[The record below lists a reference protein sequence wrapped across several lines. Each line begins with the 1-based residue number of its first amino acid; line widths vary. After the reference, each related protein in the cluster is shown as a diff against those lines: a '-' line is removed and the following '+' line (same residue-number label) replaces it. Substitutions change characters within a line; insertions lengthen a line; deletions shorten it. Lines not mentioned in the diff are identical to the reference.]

1 MISILFFTAAL
12 KLNAAD
18 LNHTHYKLIYL
29 LQKQTKTTLQVKSNV
44 RLTQNHLK
52 MLAGA
57 LLRLT

>member
-18 LNHTHYKLIYL
+18 LNYTHYKLIYL
-29 LQKQTKTTLQVKSNV
+29 LQKQTKTTLQVKPNV

-52 MLAGA
+52 TLAGA